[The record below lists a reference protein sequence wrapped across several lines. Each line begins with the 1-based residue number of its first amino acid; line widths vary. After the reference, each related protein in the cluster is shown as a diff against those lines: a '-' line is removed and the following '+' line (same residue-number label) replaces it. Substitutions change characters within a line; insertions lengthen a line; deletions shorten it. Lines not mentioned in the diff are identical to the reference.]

1 MTPISENSD
10 APIRDEGPHLATSDL
25 RFKRILVGTDFS
37 KPATQALKTAIAIS
51 QLFGSQLFLV
61 HAASPFVY
69 VSSTEAIPLE
79 AFNVNLDAARAEM
92 NQIISSEPGLS
103 ALKPKTTVAYAD
115 ALELIEQVASEER
128 VDLIVVGSHGG
139 SGLEL
144 LALGSV
150 AEAVLR
156 QAKCPVLIVGP
167 KCKAE
172 QHPFRSIVFA
182 SDLETTGLRGA
193 QYAASLAERGRG
205 KLTFLHVTNKRSG
218 DQGLHSELIE
228 NHLERE
234 LRQLLPP
241 DVERYCKS
249 KVSLQYGRPAEA
261 IVAVARSEG
270 ASLLIVGLQSRSPL
284 ADHSPWSTLSHVIR
298 EVNCPVLGVRSH
310 LV

>member
-1 MTPISENSD
+1 MTPIFENSD
-10 APIRDEGPHLATSDL
+10 VPIRDEGPHLATSDI

-37 KPATQALKTAIAIS
+37 KPAAQALKTAITIS

-61 HAASPFVY
+61 HAASLFVHAN
-69 VSSTEAIPLE
+69 EAEAMTLE
-79 AFNVNLDAARAEM
+79 AFNVNLDAAREKM
-92 NQIISSEPGLS
+92 NQIISSEPVLS
-103 ALKPKTTVAYAD
+103 ALKPKTTVTYSG
-115 ALELIEQVASEER
+115 ALELIEKVASEEKI
-128 VDLIVVGSHGG
+128 DLIVVGSHGG

-156 QAKCPVLIVGP
+156 HAKCPVLIVGP

-182 SDLETTGLRGA
+182 TDLETTGLRGA
-193 QYAASLAERGRG
+193 QYAAALAERVHG
-205 KLTFLHVTNKRSG
+205 KLTFLHVMDKRSS
-218 DQGLHSELIE
+218 DQGLQSELIE
-228 NHLERE
+228 KHPERE
-234 LRQLLPP
+234 LRRLLPP

-261 IVAVARSEG
+261 IVAIALSED
-270 ASLLIVGLQSRSPL
+270 ASLLIVGLRHRSPL

-298 EVNCPVLGVRSH
+298 EVNCAVLGVRSH

>member
-1 MTPISENSD
+1 
-10 APIRDEGPHLATSDL
+10 
-25 RFKRILVGTDFS
+25 
-37 KPATQALKTAIAIS
+37 
-51 QLFGSQLFLV
+51 
-61 HAASPFVY
+61 
-69 VSSTEAIPLE
+69 
-79 AFNVNLDAARAEM
+79 M
-92 NQIISSEPGLS
+92 NQIISSEPGLR
-103 ALKPKTTVAYAD
+103 ALKPKTTVAYGD

-182 SDLETTGLRGA
+182 TDLETTGLRGA
-193 QYAASLAERGRG
+193 QYAAALAEQSHG

-234 LRQLLPP
+234 LRQLLPPP

-310 LV
+310 LT